1 MIEYDIKIK
10 IRPKGNRWKGNI
22 TIKNKRYKGEV
33 KDISLVDLF
42 NNINETASKSFN
54 FKYVFV
60 KEGEK

>member
-1 MIEYDIKIK
+1 MNEYDVKIK

-33 KDISLVDLF
+33 KDITLVDLF
-42 NNINETASKSFN
+42 NNINTEGGKTFN
-54 FKYVFV
+54 YRYVFV